1 MFLHH
6 YGFATSDLN
15 SSLKTY
21 SLLGYTIV
29 SDIAVDLLQDVKIIF
44 IQKDDGPLIELI
56 EPLSTRS
63 PVSHII
69 KKNGPC
75 LYHTGYLVKDI
86 NNSIRELRKEEFIM
100 ISKLVAA
107 TAFDGKL
114 ICFLFHK
121 NIGLIEL
128 IQESL

>member
-21 SLLGYTIV
+21 SLLGYTTV
-29 SDIAVDLLQDVKIIF
+29 SDVVVDLLQNVKIIF
-44 IQKDDGPLIELI
+44 IQKNDDPLIELI
-56 EPLSTRS
+56 EPLSTKS
-63 PVSHII
+63 PVTVII

-75 LYHTGYLVKDI
+75 LYHTGYFVKDI
-86 NNSIRELRKEEFIM
+86 NNSIRELRREEFIM
-100 ISKLVAA
+100 ISKPAAA

-128 IQESL
+128 IEKSL